1 MLRLPRHDVFF
12 LTSPLILPLLPLE
25 LSAMQVPITSPE
37 PIAPDALLVEVAWEV
52 CNQVGGIYTVIRSK
66 VPATVEVWDERYC
79 LLGPYFAHQA
89 QGEFEPYDDYQLATS
104 SDPYANAV
112 REMRRQGYD
121 VQIGIWLVTGRPRV
135 VLINPYQA
143 YDRLGQIKADLWDHH
158 HIPTPDNDD
167 LLHQVEAFG
176 YLAKVFL
183 KTLTDEMV
191 PPQRVLAH
199 FHEWMTGVA
208 IPDLR
213 REQVPLHIVF
223 TTHATLLGRYLA
235 MNDPNF
241 YDHLMQVDWAAEAQ
255 RFNIETAVT
264 IERAAAHGSH
274 VFTTVSEL
282 TVRECIYLLDRI
294 PDAVLPNGLN
304 IERFVALHEF
314 QNLHQQYKS
323 KIHEFVMAH
332 FFQSYSFDLD
342 NTLYLF
348 TSGRYEYHNKG
359 FDLTLEALARLNY
372 RLQQS
377 GLEGNVVM
385 FFITKRPF
393 HSINPQVLQS
403 RAVLDEV
410 HATCEAIER
419 QVGERLFF
427 AAAASTDQ
435 RLPDLSSMVDDYW
448 KLRYRRTLQSWKTK
462 ALPPVITH
470 NLIDDANDDILNFV
484 RRANLVN
491 NAHDRVKI
499 VYHPDF
505 VSPSSPLFGMEY
517 GQFVRGCHL
526 GIFPSYYEP
535 WGYTPLE
542 CAARGV
548 PAITSDLSGFGDYV
562 LQNVANHEDKGIFVV
577 HRQEKSFEES
587 AQELTEM
594 LWEFVQLTRRE
605 RIMQRNNVE
614 SSSELFDWKNLR
626 IYYER
631 AYALALERY

>member
-1 MLRLPRHDVFF
+1 
-12 LTSPLILPLLPLE
+12 
-25 LSAMQVPITSPE
+25 MQVPLPTPE
-37 PIAPDALLVEVAWEV
+37 AISPDALLVEVAWEV

-66 VPATVEVWDERYC
+66 VPATVLGWEDRYC
-79 LLGPYFAHQA
+79 LLGPYFASQA
-89 QGEFEPYDDYQLATS
+89 QSEFEPLEDYAFEKLPADDPFA
-104 SDPYANAV
+104 AAV
-112 REMRRQGYD
+112 RQMRAQGYE
-121 VQIGIWLVTGRPRV
+121 VHYGHWLVTGKPRV

-143 YDRLGQIKADLWDHH
+143 YDRLGQIKADLWNHH
-158 HIPTPDNDD
+158 GIPTPDNDD

-176 YLAKVFL
+176 NQAKHFL
-183 KTLTDEMV
+183 KLLAEAVV
-191 PPQRVLAH
+191 PPKRVIAH

-241 YDHLMQVDWAAEAQ
+241 YDHLMQVNWAAEAVH
-255 RFNIETAVT
+255 FNIETAVR

-314 QNLHQQYKS
+314 QNLHQLYKS

-372 RLQQS
+372 RIQQS
-377 GLEGNVVM
+377 GLEGQVVM

-403 RAVLDEV
+403 RAILEEV
-410 HATCEAIER
+410 HETCEAIER
-419 QVGERLFF
+419 QVGERLFY
-427 AAAASTDQ
+427 AAAASTDH

-448 KLRYRRTLQSWKTK
+448 KLRYRRTLQSWKTTN
-462 ALPPVITH
+462 LPPVITH
-470 NLIDDANDDILNFV
+470 NLVDDAGDDILNFL

-491 NAHDRVKI
+491 NQHDRVKI

-505 VSPSSPLFGMEY
+505 VSPTSPLFGMEY

-542 CAARGV
+542 CVARGV

-562 LQNVANHEDKGIFVV
+562 METVPDHEAKGIYVV
-577 HRQEKSFEES
+577 KRQEKSFDES
-587 AQELTEM
+587 AEELTDM
-594 LWEFVQLTRRE
+594 LWNFVQLNRRE

-614 SSSELFDWKNLR
+614 SSAELYDWKNLR
-626 IYYER
+626 VHYDR
-631 AYALALERY
+631 AYTLALERQ

>member
-1 MLRLPRHDVFF
+1 VQGWQD
-12 LTSPLILPLLPLE
+12 
-25 LSAMQVPITSPE
+25 
-37 PIAPDALLVEVAWEV
+37 
-52 CNQVGGIYTVIRSK
+52 
-66 VPATVEVWDERYC
+66 RYC
-79 LLGPYFAHQA
+79 LLGPYFANQA
-89 QGEFEPYDDYQLATS
+89 QAEFEPLSETQLAAAR
-104 SDPYANAV
+104 DPFARAV
-112 REMRRQGYD
+112 RRMRAAGYD
-121 VQIGIWLVTGRPRV
+121 VQYGVWLITGRPRA
-135 VLINPYQA
+135 VLLNPFQA
-143 YDRLGQIKADLWDHH
+143 YPRLGDIKRDLWEHH
-158 HIPTPDNDD
+158 GIPTPDNDD

-176 YLAKVFL
+176 LLAKEYIQA
-183 KTLTDEMV
+183 LTAEV
-191 PPQRVLAH
+191 EEQKVVVH

-213 REQVPLHIVF
+213 REQTPAHLLF

-241 YDHLMQVDWAAEAQ
+241 YDHLMQVNWEAEA
-255 RFNIETAVT
+255 RNFNIETAVR
-264 IERAAAHGSH
+264 IERAAAHGAH

-314 QNLHQQYKS
+314 QNLHQQYKA

-359 FDLTLEALARLNY
+359 FDLTLEALARLNH
-372 RLQQS
+372 RIQES
-377 GLEGNVVM
+377 GIDGQVVM

-403 RAVLDEV
+403 RAILNEV
-410 HATCEAIER
+410 RETCQAIEQ
-419 QVGERLFF
+419 QVGERMFY
-427 AAAASTDQ
+427 AAAASTDH
-435 RLPDLSSMVDDYW
+435 RLPDLTAMVDDYW
-448 KLRYRRTLQSWKTK
+448 KLRYRRTLQSWKTTS
-462 ALPPVITH
+462 LPPVITH
-470 NLIDDANDDILNFV
+470 NLIDDHNDDILDFV

-491 NAHDRVKI
+491 NRHDRVKI

-505 VSPSSPLFGMEY
+505 VSPISPLFGMEY

-542 CAARGV
+542 CVARGV

-562 LQNVANHEDKGIFVV
+562 MQNVPDNEDKGIYVIE
-577 HRQEKSFEES
+577 RKERSFDEAAE
-587 AQELTEM
+587 
-594 LWEFVQLTRRE
+594 QLTSVLWDFVLQSRRE
-605 RIMQRNNVE
+605 RIMQRNKVE
-614 SSSELFDWKNLR
+614 SSSEMFDWKYLR
-626 IYYER
+626 VYYDR
-631 AYALALERY
+631 AYELALERS

>member
-1 MLRLPRHDVFF
+1 
-12 LTSPLILPLLPLE
+12 
-25 LSAMQVPITSPE
+25 MQPPASTPE
-37 PIAPDALLVEVAWEV
+37 IVAPDALLVEVAWEV

-66 VPATVEVWDERYC
+66 VPATVRVWDDRYC
-79 LLGPYFAHQA
+79 LLGPYFSQQA
-89 QGEFEPYDDYQLATS
+89 QGEFEAFDDYQLQLLN
-104 SDPYANAV
+104 DPFANAV
-112 REMRRQGYD
+112 RQMRQMGYD
-121 VQIGIWLVTGRPRV
+121 VCLGTWLVTGRPRV

-143 YDRLGQIKADLWDHH
+143 YGQLGYIKTELWVRHG
-158 HIPTPDNDD
+158 IPTPDNDD

-176 YLAKVFL
+176 YLAKIFMKV
-183 KTLTDEMV
+183 LTEEVV
-191 PPQRVLAH
+191 PPQRVIAH

-208 IPDLR
+208 IPEMR
-213 REQVPLHIVF
+213 REQIPAHIVF

-241 YDHLMQVDWAAEAQ
+241 YDHLMQVDWAAEAVH
-255 RFNIETAVT
+255 FNIETAVR

-294 PDAVLPNGLN
+294 PDCVLPNGLN

-314 QNLHQQYKS
+314 QILHKQYKD

-342 NTLYLF
+342 KTIYMF

-377 GLEGNVVM
+377 GLEGQVVM

-393 HSINPQVLQS
+393 TSINPLVLQS
-403 RAVLDEV
+403 RAILDEV
-410 HATCEAIER
+410 HETCNAIER
-419 QVGERLFF
+419 QVGERLVY
-427 AAAASTDQ
+427 AAASSTDH

-448 KLRYRRTLQSWKTK
+448 KLRYRRLLQTWKTSQ
-462 ALPPVITH
+462 LPSVITH
-470 NLIDDANDDILNFV
+470 NLVDDQKDDILNFL
-484 RRANLVN
+484 RRSNMIN
-491 NAHDRVKI
+491 HQHDRVKI

-505 VSPSSPLFGMEY
+505 VSPTSPLFGMEY

-542 CAARGV
+542 CVARGV

-562 LQNVANHEDKGIFVV
+562 MQHVPDPNDKGIFVV
-577 HRQEKSFEES
+577 ERQEKSFDEAAE
-587 AQELTEM
+587 QLTNM
-594 LWEFVQLTRRE
+594 LWDFVLLSRRE
-605 RIMQRNNVE
+605 RIAQRNRVE
-614 SSSELFDWKNLR
+614 SSSELYDWKNLR
-626 IYYER
+626 QYYDR
-631 AYALALERY
+631 AYELALERN

>member
-1 MLRLPRHDVFF
+1 MPHSTPDIV
-12 LTSPLILPLLPLE
+12 
-25 LSAMQVPITSPE
+25 APE
-37 PIAPDALLVEVAWEV
+37 ALLVEVAWEV

-66 VPATVEVWDERYC
+66 VPATVQGWQDRYC
-79 LLGPYFAHQA
+79 LLGPYFANQA
-89 QGEFEPYDDYQLATS
+89 QAEFEPLSETQLAAAR
-104 SDPYANAV
+104 DPFARAV
-112 REMRRQGYD
+112 RRMRAAGYD
-121 VQIGIWLVTGRPRV
+121 VQYGVWLITGRPRA
-135 VLINPYQA
+135 VLLNPFQA
-143 YDRLGQIKADLWDHH
+143 YPRLGDIKRDLWEHH
-158 HIPTPDNDD
+158 GIPTPDNDD

-176 YLAKVFL
+176 LLAKEYIQA
-183 KTLTDEMV
+183 LTAEV
-191 PPQRVLAH
+191 EEQKVVVH

-213 REQVPLHIVF
+213 REQTPAHLLF

-241 YDHLMQVDWAAEAQ
+241 YDHLMQVNWEAEA
-255 RFNIETAVT
+255 RNFNIETAVR
-264 IERAAAHGSH
+264 IERAAAHGAH

-314 QNLHQQYKS
+314 QNLHQQYKA

-359 FDLTLEALARLNY
+359 FDLTLEALARLNH
-372 RLQQS
+372 RIQES
-377 GLEGNVVM
+377 GIDGQVVM

-403 RAVLDEV
+403 RAILNEV
-410 HATCEAIER
+410 RETCQAIEQ
-419 QVGERLFF
+419 QVGERMFY
-427 AAAASTDQ
+427 AAAASTDH
-435 RLPDLSSMVDDYW
+435 RLPDLTAMVDDYW
-448 KLRYRRTLQSWKTK
+448 KLRYRRTLQSWKTTS
-462 ALPPVITH
+462 LPPVITH
-470 NLIDDANDDILNFV
+470 NLIDDHNDDILDFV

-491 NAHDRVKI
+491 NRHDRVKI

-505 VSPSSPLFGMEY
+505 VSPISPLFGMEY

-542 CAARGV
+542 CVARGV

-562 LQNVANHEDKGIFVV
+562 MQNVPDNEDKGIYVIE
-577 HRQEKSFEES
+577 RKERSFDEAAE
-587 AQELTEM
+587 
-594 LWEFVQLTRRE
+594 QLTSVLWDFVLQSRRE
-605 RIMQRNNVE
+605 RIMQRNKVE
-614 SSSELFDWKNLR
+614 SSSEMFDWKYLR
-626 IYYER
+626 VYYDR
-631 AYALALERY
+631 AYELALERS

>member
-1 MLRLPRHDVFF
+1 
-12 LTSPLILPLLPLE
+12 
-25 LSAMQVPITSPE
+25 MQVPASAPA

-66 VPATVEVWDERYC
+66 VPATVQAWDDRYC
-79 LLGPYFAHQA
+79 LIGPYFPQQA
-89 QGEFEPYDDYQLATS
+89 QSEFEPFDDYQLSTL
-104 SDPYANAV
+104 SDPFAAAV
-112 REMRRQGYD
+112 REMRKLGYE
-121 VQIGIWLVTGRPRV
+121 VHLGVWLVTGRPRA
-135 VLINPYQA
+135 VLISPYQA
-143 YDRLGQIKADLWDHH
+143 YPQLGQIKSDLWHH
-158 HIPTPDNDD
+158 HGIPTPEADD

-176 YLAKVFL
+176 HLVKEFLRILAAEV
-183 KTLTDEMV
+183 V
-191 PPQRVLAH
+191 PPQRVVAH

-208 IPDLR
+208 IPALR
-213 REQVPLHIVF
+213 REQVPLHLVF

-241 YDHLMQVDWAAEAQ
+241 YEHLMLVDWEAEA
-255 RFNIETAVT
+255 RHFNIETAVR
-264 IERAAAHGSH
+264 IERAAAHGAH

-282 TVRECIYLLDRI
+282 TVRECIYLLERI

-314 QNLHQQYKS
+314 QNLHQQYKG

-342 NTLYLF
+342 KTLYLF

-410 HATCEAIER
+410 HATCEAIEQ
-419 QVGERLFF
+419 QVGERLFY
-427 AAAASTDQ
+427 AAAASTDH

-448 KLRYRRTLQSWKTK
+448 KLRYRRTLQSWKTTN
-462 ALPPVITH
+462 LPPVITH
-470 NLIDDANDDILNFV
+470 NLVDDANDDILNFV

-491 NAHDRVKI
+491 NQHDRVKI

-505 VSPSSPLFGMEY
+505 VSPTSPLFGMEY

-542 CAARGV
+542 CVARGV

-562 LQNVANHEDKGIFVV
+562 MQNVPAHEDKGIYVV
-577 HRQEKSFEES
+577 QRQEKSFDES
-587 AQELTEM
+587 AEELTEM
-594 LWEFVQLTRRE
+594 LWNFVLLNRRE

-614 SSSELFDWKNLR
+614 SNAEIFDWKNLR
-626 IYYER
+626 VYYDR
-631 AYALALERY
+631 AYALALERQ

>member
-1 MLRLPRHDVFF
+1 
-12 LTSPLILPLLPLE
+12 
-25 LSAMQVPITSPE
+25 MQVPSSAPA
-37 PIAPDALLVEVAWEV
+37 PVAPDALLVEVAWEV

-66 VPATVEVWDERYC
+66 VPATMQGWDDRYC
-79 LLGPYFAHQA
+79 LLGPYFANQA
-89 QGEFEPYDDYQLATS
+89 QGEFEAYDDYQLSTL
-104 SDPYANAV
+104 SDPFARAV
-112 REMRRQGYD
+112 RRMRQLGYD
-121 VQIGIWLVTGRPRV
+121 ICLGVWLVTGRPRT
-135 VLINPYQA
+135 VLLNPYQA
-143 YDRLGQIKADLWDHH
+143 YPMLGQIKYDLWDHH
-158 HIPTPDNDD
+158 RIPSPDNDD

-176 YLAKVFL
+176 YLSKIFL
-183 KTLTDEMV
+183 
-191 PPQRVLAH
+191 QVLASEKEEEQQVVAH

-208 IPDLR
+208 IPALR
-213 REQVPLHIVF
+213 RDQTPVHLVF

-241 YDHLMQVDWAAEAQ
+241 YDHLMQVDWLPEA
-255 RFNIETAVT
+255 RHFNIEPAVT
-264 IERAAAHGSH
+264 IERAAAHGAH

-304 IERFVALHEF
+304 IERFVAGHEF

-342 NTLYLF
+342 KTLYLF

-393 HSINPQVLQS
+393 TSINPLILQN
-403 RAVLDEV
+403 RAILDEV
-410 HATCEAIER
+410 QETCEAIER
-419 QVGERLFF
+419 QVGEKLFY
-427 AAAASTDQ
+427 AAAASTDH

-448 KLRYRRTLQSWKTK
+448 KLRYRRTLQSWKTSS
-462 ALPPVITH
+462 LPSVITH
-470 NLIDDANDDILNFV
+470 NLIDDQKDDILNFV
-484 RRANLVN
+484 RKAGLINHQ
-491 NAHDRVKI
+491 HDRVKI

-505 VSPSSPLFGMEY
+505 VSPTSPLFGMEY

-526 GIFPSYYEP
+526 GVFPSYYEP

-542 CAARGV
+542 CVARGV

-562 LQNVANHEDKGIFVV
+562 MQNVDAHEDKGIYVV
-577 HRQEKSFEES
+577 QRQEKSFDES
-587 AQELTEM
+587 AEELTEM
-594 LWEFVQLTRRE
+594 MWNFVLLTRRE

-614 SSSELFDWKNLR
+614 SNAEIFDWKNLR
-626 IYYER
+626 IYYDR
-631 AYALALERY
+631 AYTLALERH

>member
-1 MLRLPRHDVFF
+1 MP
-12 LTSPLILPLLPLE
+12 TSAPTPPV
-25 LSAMQVPITSPE
+25 SAI
-37 PIAPDALLVEVAWEV
+37 PDDTLLVEVAWEV

-66 VPATVEVWDERYC
+66 VPATRQVWGGRYC
-79 LLGPYFAHQA
+79 LLGPYFPQQA
-89 QGEFEPYDDYQLATS
+89 QGEFEPDDEHLVAS
-104 SDPYANAV
+104 LDDPFANAV
-112 REMRRQGYD
+112 RAMRALGYQ
-121 VQIGIWLVTGRPRV
+121 VQLGTWLVTGRPRV
-135 VLINPYQA
+135 VLIDPFQVYP
-143 YDRLGQIKADLWDHH
+143 RLDTIKADLWNDH
-158 HIPTPDNDD
+158 HIPVPTTDD
-167 LLHQVEAFG
+167 LLHQVVAFG
-176 YLAKVFL
+176 ELAKIFL
-183 KTLTDEMV
+183 ALLAAEIA
-191 PPQRVLAH
+191 PPRQLIAH

-208 IPDLR
+208 IPALR
-213 REQVPLHIVF
+213 REQVPVQVVF

-241 YDHLMQVDWAAEAQ
+241 YDHLMQVDWLAEAR
-255 RFNIETAVT
+255 RFNIEPAVT
-264 IERAAAHGSH
+264 MERAAAHGAH

-314 QNLHQQYKS
+314 QNLHQQYKN

-377 GLEGNVVM
+377 GLEVQVVM

-393 HSINPQVLQS
+393 TSINPQVLQS
-403 RAVLDEV
+403 RAVLEEV
-410 HATCEAIER
+410 RETCEAIER

-427 AAAASTDQ
+427 AAAASDDN
-435 RLPDLSSMVDDYW
+435 RLPDLSTMVDDYW
-448 KLRYRRTLQSWKTK
+448 RLRYRRTLQSWKTQ

-470 NLIDDANDDILNFV
+470 NLVDDQNDDILNFL
-484 RRANLVN
+484 RHANLVN
-491 NAHDRVKI
+491 NQHDRVKI

-505 VSPSSPLFGMEY
+505 VSPTSPLFGMEY

-526 GIFPSYYEP
+526 GVFPSYYEP

-542 CAARGV
+542 CVARGV

-562 LQNVANHEDKGIFVV
+562 LQNVPAHDEQGIFVV
-577 HRQEKSFEES
+577 HRQEKSFDES
-587 AQELTEM
+587 AEELTDM
-594 LWEFVQLTRRE
+594 LWEFVQLNRRE

-614 SSSELFDWKNLR
+614 SSAEMFDWKNLR
-626 IYYER
+626 VYYEH
-631 AYALALERY
+631 AYQLALERA

>member
-1 MLRLPRHDVFF
+1 MPH
-12 LTSPLILPLLPLE
+12 S
-25 LSAMQVPITSPE
+25 VPAAPA
-37 PIAPDALLVEVAWEV
+37 PAVAPDALLVEVAWEV

-66 VPATVEVWDERYC
+66 VPATMQDWGDRYC
-79 LLGPYFAHQA
+79 LLGPYFAQQA
-89 QGEFEPYDDYQLATS
+89 QSEFEPYTEQQLADCT
-104 SDPYANAV
+104 DPFAGAV
-112 REMRRQGYD
+112 RAMRAQGYD
-121 VQIGIWLVTGRPRV
+121 VQLGSWLITGRPRV
-135 VLINPYQA
+135 VLIDPFQLYP
-143 YDRLGQIKADLWDHH
+143 RLGELKSNLWEHH
-158 HIPTPDNDD
+158 HIPVPAADD
-167 LLHQVEAFG
+167 LLHQVVAFG
-176 YLAKVFL
+176 ELTKTFLSLLAAEV
-183 KTLTDEMV
+183 V
-191 PPQRVLAH
+191 PPQSLVAH

-208 IPDLR
+208 IPALR
-213 REQVPLHIVF
+213 REQVPAHLVF

-241 YDHLMQVDWAAEAQ
+241 YDHLMQVEWQAEA
-255 RFNIETAVT
+255 RHFNIEPAVT
-264 IERAAAHGSH
+264 MERAAAHGAH

-314 QNLHQQYKS
+314 QNLHQQYKT

-332 FFQSYSFDLD
+332 FFQSYSFELD
-342 NTLYLF
+342 KTLYLF

-377 GLEGNVVM
+377 GLEINVVM

-403 RAVLDEV
+403 RAVLEEV
-410 HATCEAIER
+410 RETCEAIEQ
-419 QVGERLFF
+419 QVGERLFY
-427 AAAASTDQ
+427 AAAASDDN
-435 RLPDLSSMVDDYW
+435 RLPDLSTMVDDYW
-448 KLRYRRTLQSWKTK
+448 RLRYRRTLQSWKTK

-470 NLIDDANDDILNFV
+470 NLVDDADDDILNFL
-484 RRANLVN
+484 RRSNLVN
-491 NAHDRVKI
+491 NQHDRVKI

-542 CAARGV
+542 CVARGV

-562 LQNVANHEDKGIFVV
+562 MQHVPKHEDQGIFVV
-577 HRQEKSFEES
+577 ERQEKSFEE
-587 AQELTEM
+587 AAEQLTDM
-594 LWEFVQLTRRE
+594 LWEFVQLNRRE

-614 SSSELFDWKNLR
+614 SSAEMFDWKNLR
-626 IYYER
+626 VHYDH
-631 AYALALERY
+631 AYQLALERSEK

>member
-1 MLRLPRHDVFF
+1 
-12 LTSPLILPLLPLE
+12 
-25 LSAMQVPITSPE
+25 MQAPPAAPE
-37 PIAPDALLVEVAWEV
+37 SIAPDALLVEVAWEV

-66 VPATVEVWDERYC
+66 VPATVQGWDDRYC
-79 LLGPYFAHQA
+79 LLGPYFPQQA
-89 QGEFEPYDDYQLATS
+89 QGEFEPIEDYQLARLT
-104 SDPYANAV
+104 DPFAAAV
-112 REMRRQGYD
+112 RQMRQMGYD
-121 VQIGIWLVTGRPRV
+121 VQYGTWLVTGRPRV
-135 VLINPYQA
+135 VLINPFQV
-143 YDRLGQIKADLWDHH
+143 YDRLGSIKADLWQHH
-158 HIPTPDNDD
+158 GIPTPDHDD

-176 YLAKVFL
+176 HLATIFL
-183 KTLTDEMV
+183 QILTAEVV
-191 PPQRVLAH
+191 PPQRVVAH

-208 IPDLR
+208 IPVMR
-213 REQVPLHIVF
+213 REKVPAHIVF

-241 YDHLMQVDWAAEAQ
+241 YDHLMQVDWLAEA
-255 RFNIETAVT
+255 RNFNIETAVR
-264 IERAAAHGSH
+264 IERAAAHGAH

-314 QNLHQQYKS
+314 QNLHQQYKA
-323 KIHEFVMAH
+323 KIHDFVMAH

-342 NTLYLF
+342 NTLYFF

-393 HSINPQVLQS
+393 TSINPLVLQS

-410 HATCEAIER
+410 RETCAAIEQ
-419 QVGERLFF
+419 QVGERLVY
-427 AAAASTDQ
+427 AAASSTDH
-435 RLPDLSSMVDDYW
+435 RLPNLSDMVDDYW
-448 KLRYRRTLQSWKTK
+448 RLRYRRTLQSWKTT
-462 ALPPVITH
+462 ALPSVITH
-470 NLIDDANDDILNFV
+470 NLVDDANDDILNFV
-484 RRANLVN
+484 RRSGLINHQ
-491 NAHDRVKI
+491 HDRVKI

-505 VSPSSPLFGMEY
+505 VSPTSPLFGMEY

-542 CAARGV
+542 CVARGV

-562 LQNVANHEDKGIFVV
+562 MQNVPDHEDKGIYVV
-577 HRQEKSFEES
+577 QRQEQSFDEAAE
-587 AQELTEM
+587 ELTNM
-594 LWEFVQLTRRE
+594 LWNFLLLNRRE
-605 RIMQRNNVE
+605 RIMQRNKVE

-626 IYYER
+626 QYYDR
-631 AYALALERY
+631 AYALALEKK

>member
-1 MLRLPRHDVFF
+1 
-12 LTSPLILPLLPLE
+12 
-25 LSAMQVPITSPE
+25 MQVPLPTPE
-37 PIAPDALLVEVAWEV
+37 AISPDALLVEVAWEV

-66 VPATVEVWDERYC
+66 VPATVLGWDDRYC
-79 LLGPYFAHQA
+79 LLGPYFANQA
-89 QGEFEPYDDYQLATS
+89 QSEFEPLEDYAFHQLPADDPFA
-104 SDPYANAV
+104 AAV
-112 REMRRQGYD
+112 RQMRAQGYE
-121 VQIGIWLVTGRPRV
+121 VHYGHWLVTGKPRV

-143 YDRLGQIKADLWDHH
+143 YDRLGQIKSDLWHH
-158 HIPTPDNDD
+158 HGIPTPDHDD

-176 YLAKVFL
+176 HQVKHFL
-183 KTLTDEMV
+183 QLLTAAVV
-191 PPQRVLAH
+191 PPKRVIAH

-241 YDHLMQVDWAAEAQ
+241 YDHLMQVNWAAEAVH
-255 RFNIETAVT
+255 FNIETAVR

-314 QNLHQQYKS
+314 QNLHQLYKS

-377 GLEGNVVM
+377 GLEGQVVM

-403 RAVLDEV
+403 RAILEEV
-410 HATCEAIER
+410 HETCEAIER
-419 QVGERLFF
+419 QVGERLFY
-427 AAAASTDQ
+427 AAAASTDH

-448 KLRYRRTLQSWKTK
+448 KLRYRRTLQSWKTTN
-462 ALPPVITH
+462 LPPVITH
-470 NLIDDANDDILNFV
+470 NLVDDAGDDILNFL

-491 NAHDRVKI
+491 NQHDRVKI

-505 VSPSSPLFGMEY
+505 VSPTSPLFGMEY

-542 CAARGV
+542 CVARGV

-562 LQNVANHEDKGIFVV
+562 METVPDHEAKGIYVV
-577 HRQEKSFEES
+577 KRQERSFDES
-587 AQELTEM
+587 AEELTDM
-594 LWEFVQLTRRE
+594 LWNFVQLNRRE

-614 SSSELFDWKNLR
+614 SSAELYDWKNLR
-626 IYYER
+626 VHYDR
-631 AYALALERY
+631 AYTLALERQ